1 MTDAS
6 DHLREVQ
13 RKAAGWMD
21 EAELAAA
28 LRDNVIGAEAEE
40 RMRWKK
46 KGVLRKGKGG
56 SSVQS
61 VRFPT
66 AELNA
71 VRARAEQAGM
81 TTSAYIRA
89 CLRPHETITMMTFL
103 STNATKSWGKLNE
116 SWTA

>member
-1 MTDAS
+1 MRPS
-6 DHLREVQ
+6 SEPVS
-13 RKAAGWMD
+13 
-21 EAELAAA
+21 
-28 LRDNVIGAEAEE
+28 NVEWE
-40 RMRWKK
+40 K

-71 VRARAEQAGM
+71 IRARAEQAGM

-89 CLRPHETITMMTFL
+89 YLRSNMRTDTGYVSSNVMIL
-103 STNATKSWGKLNE
+103 RSKLNE

>member
-1 MTDAS
+1 MRQSSEPVS
-6 DHLREVQ
+6 DVE
-13 RKAAGWMD
+13 W
-21 EAELAAA
+21 E
-28 LRDNVIGAEAEE
+28 
-40 RMRWKK
+40 K

-71 VRARAEQAGM
+71 IRARAEQAGM

-89 CLRPHETITMMTFL
+89 CLRPHETITTMTFL